1 MMHPPI
7 LPSAGRLA
15 GAGTLTLAVLVWAS
29 AIHAADLDLPPIR
42 YATAPVDNAVS
53 RLQQRIDA
61 GEVRLNHETQFGYLR
76 SLLRE
81 LHVPVSSQTLVFSKT
96 SFQRQRISPRTPRA
110 VYFGDEAYVG
120 MCRDGEVLEV
130 TAVDPQLGAV
140 FYTLGQ
146 TRTEKPRFVR
156 QNDDCLICHASFT
169 QGFPGHLVRSL
180 YTDAGGLPVLSL
192 GSHRI
197 DHASPLDKR
206 WGGWYVTGTSGKQAH
221 LGNLTLTDDNPTEPI
236 DNSAGRNV
244 TDLGKRFNTAA
255 YLSPHSDIVA
265 LMVLEHQVEMHNRIG
280 RATLQTRMALYEEA
294 EINRILGRP
303 ASYRSETTTHRI
315 SAAGEPV
322 VQYLL
327 FSGEAKLTE
336 PISGASDF
344 TQEFSARGPRDRRG
358 RSLCELELRRR
369 LFRYPCS
376 YLIYSAA
383 FDAMPPPVKEYVWRR
398 LWEVLSGKETDP
410 AYAHLSADNRQ
421 AILEILQGTKP
432 GLPAYWGKRE
442 APSKP

>member
-1 MMHPPI
+1 MMQFSVLCRFSPLVFLPAI
-7 LPSAGRLA
+7 LGCA
-15 GAGTLTLAVLVWAS
+15 AS
-29 AIHAADLDLPPIR
+29 AAAADLDQPPIR
-42 YATAPVDNAVS
+42 YATAPVDNPVS

-61 GEVRLNHETQFGYLR
+61 GQVLLNHEEHFGYLR

-120 MCRDGEVLEV
+120 MCQNGEVLEV

-140 FYTLGQ
+140 FYSLGQ
-146 TRTEKPRFVR
+146 ARTEKPRFVR

-180 YTDAGGLPVLSL
+180 YTDADGIPILSL
-192 GSHRI
+192 GSYRI
-197 DHASPLDKR
+197 DHASPLEKR
-206 WGGWYVTGTSGKQAH
+206 WGGWYVTGTSGKQGH
-221 LGNLTLTDDNPTEPI
+221 RGNLVLMEDNPPEPI
-236 DNSAGRNV
+236 SNPAGSNV
-244 TDLGKRFNTAA
+244 TDLRNRFNTAA

-265 LMVLEHQVEMHNRIG
+265 LMVLEHQAELHNRIG
-280 RATLQTRMALYEEA
+280 RATLEIRLALHEEA
-294 EINRILGRP
+294 EINKILGRP
-303 ASYRSETTTHRI
+303 AGYRSETTVHRI
-315 SAAGEPV
+315 AAVGEPL

-336 PISGASDF
+336 PVTGTSNF
-344 TQEFSARGPRDRRG
+344 THEFSARGPHDRRG
-358 RSLCELELRRR
+358 RSLFQLDVRHR

-376 YLIYSAA
+376 YLIYSTA

-398 LWEVLSGKETDP
+398 LWDVLTGKETDA
-410 AYAHLSADNRQ
+410 AYAHLAAEDRR
-421 AILEILQGTKP
+421 AILEIVRDTKA
-432 GLPAYWGKRE
+432 GLPNYWAQSPASAR
-442 APSKP
+442 P